1 VKASEVLLR
10 LRGALDE
17 ATIWQ
22 VDAELETGR
31 MVASPDLFVALGL
44 KVPRDFQATLAML
57 AERTHPEDR
66 AGAEAITAA
75 LRVGGPSILSSH
87 RVVRADDGAVRW
99 MRVLQSLRLDSAGRR
114 RWVAVMWDITERRQ
128 LDDELMASEE
138 RLRLAVAAGGFA
150 TWDAV
155 RSGLAGDD
163 DDAVIWSHNYFTMLG
178 YPVEPSGRASRAMWR
193 SRVHPDDM
201 ARVMQAW
208 ERAETGDGCFQA
220 KYRVRVPD
228 QGERWV
234 EAHGRVLRMPD
245 GTRRSV
251 GLVRDITAQ
260 HDAELRL
267 RTLQGR
273 AMRTSRLNAVG
284 AMAASLAHELN
295 QPLGAIANYNAA
307 AMLMLRQPPASP
319 ETTPDW
325 LDAVQAA
332 LRHASEQ
339 TRRAA
344 DIVRRLRDG
353 VFNSEPDLSMVPVQA
368 LVEEACAVARAS
380 MPALFEAATPD
391 TSVELVASA
400 APDLGELFVEQ
411 AQLQHV
417 LVNLIVNG
425 AEAVRGRSLRRVVVS
440 AARVEDGRAV
450 RFSVADS
457 GPGFEKGSSER
468 LFEAFLT
475 GKPTGMG
482 LGLAICRTI
491 VESHGG
497 RIWIEPEASGA
508 VVSFVLPD
516 PGMERAAG

>member
-1 VKASEVLLR
+1 MPTEHLQR
-10 LRGALDE
+10 LRRALDE
-17 ATIWQ
+17 ATIWL

-31 MVASPDLFVALGL
+31 LVASPDLFAVLGL
-44 KVPRDFQATLAML
+44 QPPPNGQSTLAVL
-57 AERTHPEDR
+57 QQRIHPEDR
-66 AGAEAITAA
+66 AQADSVTAA
-75 LRVGGPSILSSH
+75 LRPEGPSLLTAH

-99 MRVLQSLRLDSAGRR
+99 MRISQALRLDGAGRR
-114 RWVAVMWDITERRQ
+114 HWVAVMWDFTEHRRR
-128 LDDELMASEE
+128 DNELVASEE

-155 RSGLAGDD
+155 RSNFAGDD
-163 DDAVIWSHNYFTMLG
+163 NDAVIWSHNYFAMLG
-178 YPVEPSGRASRAMWR
+178 YEVEPSGRASRAMWR
-193 SRVHPDDM
+193 KRVHPDDM
-201 ARVMQAW
+201 ARVLQAW
-208 ERAETGDGCFQA
+208 ERAENGDGTFSA

-228 QGERWV
+228 QGERWI

-245 GTRRSV
+245 GGRRSV

-260 HDAELRL
+260 YDAELRL
-267 RTLQGR
+267 RSLQGR

-307 AMLMLRQPPASP
+307 AMMMLRQHPTDPAAT
-319 ETTPDW
+319 EAW
-325 LDAVQAA
+325 LENVQAA

-344 DIVRRLRDG
+344 DIVRRLRDS
-353 VFNSEPDLSMVPVQA
+353 VFASEPNLSTVPVQA

-380 MPALFEAATPD
+380 MPAVFEPATPAAR
-391 TSVELVASA
+391 VELVASA
-400 APDLGELFVEQ
+400 AADLGEVFVEH
-411 AQLQHV
+411 AQLQQV
-417 LVNLIVNG
+417 LVNLILNAV
-425 AEAVRGRSLRRVVVS
+425 EAVRGRPVRRVQVT
-440 AARVEDGRAV
+440 ALRVEDGRAV

-475 GKPTGMG
+475 GKPAGMG

-497 RIWIEPEASGA
+497 RIWIEPEASGG
-508 VVSFVLPD
+508 VVHFVLPD
-516 PGMERAAG
+516 PGMEPAAG

>member
-1 VKASEVLLR
+1 MPTENLQR
-10 LRGALDE
+10 LRRALDE
-17 ATIWQ
+17 ATIWL
-22 VDAELETGR
+22 VDAELDTGR
-31 MVASPDLFVALGL
+31 LVASPDLFAALGL
-44 KVPRDFQATLAML
+44 KPPPHGEATLAVL
-57 AERTHPEDR
+57 QQRIHPEDR
-66 AGAEAITAA
+66 AQAEAVTAA
-75 LRVGGPSILSSH
+75 LRPEGPALLTSH
-87 RVVRADDGAVRW
+87 RVVRADDGTVRW
-99 MRVLQSLRLDSAGRR
+99 VRISQSLRLDGAGRR
-114 RWVAVMWDITERRQ
+114 HWMAVLWDITERRR
-128 LDDELMASEE
+128 LDNELVASEE

-155 RSGLAGDD
+155 RSGFAGDD
-163 DDAVIWSHNYFTMLG
+163 DDAVIWSDNYFAMLG
-178 YPVEPSGRASRAMWR
+178 YPTEPSGRASRAMWR

-208 ERAETGDGCFQA
+208 ERAERGDGSFDA
-220 KYRVRVPD
+220 TYRVCVPG
-228 QGERWV
+228 QGERWI

-245 GTRRSV
+245 GMRRSV
-251 GLVRDITAQ
+251 GLVRDITEQ
-260 HDAELRL
+260 YDAERRL
-267 RTLQGR
+267 RSLQGR

-307 AMLMLRQPPASP
+307 AMMMLRQHPTDPAAT
-319 ETTPDW
+319 EAW
-325 LDAVQAA
+325 LEGVQAA
-332 LRHASEQ
+332 LRQASEQ

-353 VFNSEPDLSMVPVQA
+353 VFASEPNLSIVPVQA
-368 LVEEACAVARAS
+368 VVEEACAVARAS
-380 MPALFEAATPD
+380 MPALFDTATPD
-391 TSVELVASA
+391 TGVELVASA
-400 APDLGELFVEQ
+400 GPELGELFVEQ

-417 LVNLIVNG
+417 LVNLILNG
-425 AEAVRGRSLRRVVVS
+425 AEAVRGRAQRRVQVS
-440 AARVEDGRAV
+440 ALRVEEGRAV

-497 RIWIEPEASGA
+497 RIWIEPEGSGG
-508 VVSFVLPD
+508 VVHFVLPD
-516 PGMERAAG
+516 TGMEPAAG